1 MEDSRV
7 AALSTQLNLHLGAQ
21 RYELWFNNQARLC
34 IDGDCL
40 TIRTARPFVRDWL
53 RKNLASD
60 IRSCWE
66 AVIGHAGTVE
76 FDLDEALAHIT
87 PKPAKSDGIADR
99 GAAPSRDGETT
110 ADPKKIKQRASRASA
125 PARIPTHTGPKLSRN
140 AEELATFVVGPGN
153 DYAFHSAE
161 ITGRGRQQA
170 SVLVFCGPTG
180 VGKTHLLRAIVRE
193 YRRNHPRAAAVY
205 LSAEQFTTEFVEAV
219 RGSGLPSFRQK
230 CRGARLLAIDDL
242 QFFAGKARTL
252 EELLH
257 TLDAMAADGRQL
269 VFASDRPLG
278 ELRGLGQELLSRLS
292 GGLICEIKPAEYA
305 TRLGIL
311 QQLCKEMG
319 LAADDAVLTLIAQK
333 ITEGARE
340 LKGVLLRIKAMSDA
354 FDEPISDALAVRALS
369 DLARHSARPVKL
381 ADVQKAVCDEF
392 GIEPS
397 QLRSERKGRSLSE
410 PRMIAMWLA
419 RKYTKAPWSEIGEYF
434 GRRSHST
441 VISAHRRVEKLISTH
456 AQIGVADR
464 PCKVEDAIRRLE
476 TAIRTA

>member
-1 MEDSRV
+1 
-7 AALSTQLNLHLGAQ
+7 
-21 RYELWFNNQARLC
+21 
-34 IDGDCL
+34 L

-53 RKNLASD
+53 RKNLAND
-60 IRSCWE
+60 IRNCWE
-66 AVIGHAGTVE
+66 AVLGRAGTVE
-76 FDLDEALAHIT
+76 FDLDEALTHSVAVQ
-87 PKPAKSDGIADR
+87 KSEQSESNSI
-99 GAAPSRDGETT
+99 PSLREGESV
-110 ADPKKIKQRASRASA
+110 ASREGEA
-125 PARIPTHTGPKLSRN
+125 PAEPKNVQPRRSTAASHSRTPAPAETSSTRN
-140 AEELATFVVGPGN
+140 VEELAKFVVGPGN
-153 DYAFHSAE
+153 EYAFHSADM
-161 ITGRGRQQA
+161 TGRGRQQA
-170 SVLVFCGPTG
+170 SPLVFWGPTG
-180 VGKTHLLRAIVRE
+180 VGKTHLIRAIVRE

-205 LSAEQFTTEFVEAV
+205 LSAEQFTTGFVEAV

-257 TLDAMAADGRQL
+257 TLDTMAAEGRQL
-269 VFASDRPLG
+269 VLGSDRPLG

-292 GGLICEIKPAEYA
+292 GGLNCEITSPDYT

-311 QQLCKEMG
+311 GQLRSELG
-319 LAADDAVLTLIAQK
+319 LTCDDAVLMLVAQR

-340 LKGVLLRIKAMSDA
+340 LKGALLRLESMSKAY
-354 FDEPISDALAVRALS
+354 DEPISHDLASRALA
-369 DLARHSARPVKL
+369 DLARHNTRAVRL

-392 GIEPS
+392 GIEPA

-419 RKYTKAPWSEIGEYF
+419 RKFTKAPWSEIGEYF

-441 VISAHRRVEKLISTH
+441 VISAHRRVEKLISSQ

-464 PCKVEDAIRRLE
+464 SCNVEDAIRRLE